1 MLKMRLRLL
10 ALLSLTLALA
20 LLASACGVQLPGAS
34 KSSPARTPT
43 AAPAQGEKIGAA
55 SSASSV
61 EGDVQVFREV
71 LNILLADYV
80 DRQNINLQKLKEGG
94 IRGIVQA
101 LNDPHSAFID
111 AENYRVGG
119 GDLSGSFE
127 GIGAN
132 VGVRE
137 GEIII
142 VSPIAGSP
150 AERAGLRSGDVIVE
164 VNGKPVKGKSLLEVV
179 ALIRGPRGTPVTLLI
194 RRTSAQV
201 ETLSIVRDVINL
213 ASVGWRMVTDEIAQ
227 VRLAQFSS
235 RTPRD
240 LEDALRLAKSGG
252 AKAIVLDLR
261 GNPGGLLD
269 ASVRVASQFL
279 KSGVALY
286 EVHGDGTERTWEVR
300 PGGVAVGLP
309 LAVLVDEGSASAS
322 EVVAGALQ
330 DAGTPLI
337 GTKTFGKGS
346 VNFVREL
353 SDGSALY
360 VTSGRWLT
368 PARRQI
374 EGKGLTPDIEVQRL
388 PGALAQE
395 AQFIQSLKERL
406 DRVDSLNEGALRV
419 LAQDLQ
425 DIVEGRIRALQANAG
440 LEQPDAQLQRAIDY
454 LRTKK

>member
-1 MLKMRLRLL
+1 MLKMRPPLL
-10 ALLSLTLALA
+10 AFLSLALALA

-43 AAPAQGEKIGAA
+43 ATAAQGEKNAA
-55 SSASSV
+55 VASSV
-61 EGDVQVFREV
+61 EGDLQVFREV
-71 LNILLADYV
+71 LNILLTDHV
-80 DRQNINLQKLKEGG
+80 DRQNIDLQKLKEGG

-101 LNDPHSAFID
+101 LNDSHSAFID
-111 AENYRVGG
+111 AENYRVSG

-137 GEIII
+137 GEIVI
-142 VSPIAGSP
+142 VAPIAGSP

-164 VNGKPVKGKSLLEVV
+164 VNGQPVKGRSLLEVV
-179 ALIRGPRGTPVTLLI
+179 ALIRGPRGTSVTLLI
-194 RRTSAQV
+194 RRASAQV
-201 ETLSIVRDVINL
+201 ETVSIVRDVINL

-227 VRLAQFSS
+227 VRLAQFSQ
-235 RTPRD
+235 RTPAE
-240 LEDALRLAKSGG
+240 LQEALRLARSGG

-269 ASVRVASQFL
+269 ASVRVVSQFL

-286 EVHGDGTERTWEVR
+286 EVHGDGTERVWDVR
-300 PGGVAVGLP
+300 PGGVAVDLR

-330 DAGTPLI
+330 DAGIPLI

-374 EGKGLTPDIEVQRL
+374 EGKGLIPDIEAQRL
-388 PGALAQE
+388 PGVVEKE
-395 AQFIQSLKERL
+395 AQLVLGLKERL
-406 DRVDSLNEGALRV
+406 DRLDSLNEGALRV
-419 LAQDLQ
+419 LVQDLQ
-425 DIVEGRIRALQANAG
+425 DIVDGRIRALNESAG
-440 LEQPDAQLQRAIDY
+440 REQPDAQLQRAIDY
-454 LRTKK
+454 LSTGK